1 MFVEDRRRR
10 TCQCRCI
17 GGRENTALV
26 GLLTSLPLKSG
37 VIQFLARRIPQLQ
50 RDQEKP
56 LFMCGLLMLVCSD
69 SRVGDAEVDLLAEW
83 LLHDEKIERNH
94 CGPGKPAVPD
104 GFVFDLTFFDQLH
117 KAWNALVLQLRVRLS
132 AGSPAALRHLNV
144 VCGKLERSPPKRWPD

>member
-26 GLLTSLPLKSG
+26 
-37 VIQFLARRIPQLQ
+37 
-50 RDQEKP
+50 
-56 LFMCGLLMLVCSD
+56 GLLMLVCSD

-117 KAWNALVLQLRVRLS
+117 KGLFNAFIRNKGMVDIPEIVYTLEFSDDTGEDTIWEQPSRRRLWTIR
-132 AGSPAALRHLNV
+132 GR
-144 VCGKLERSPPKRWPD
+144 